1 MTTNSNT
8 RASGNR
14 GNLNNGTNRSRTNR
28 GSNGNSANNFMN
40 GNGNLGASGNR
51 GSTRRNRL
59 ARAFPY
65 TRSWG
70 QGIRQLWKENFR
82 RNGNPPAAVIMA
94 TLASLGLPFTAAANL
109 TKLLAQ
115 ETRNQVR
122 KLRNTKRNATN
133 ARNYYRV

>member
-1 MTTNSNT
+1 MNTNRNNLRANRSSN
-8 RASGNR
+8 GNR
-14 GNLNNGTNRSRTNR
+14 GNLNNSTNRSRTNR
-28 GSNGNSANNFMN
+28 AN

-51 GSTRRNRL
+51 GSTRQNRL

-70 QGIRQLWKENFR
+70 QGIRELLEENFR
-82 RNGNPPAAVIMA
+82 INRNPPAAVIMA

-109 TKLLAQ
+109 TKLLAR

-122 KLRNTKRNATN
+122 KLQKKRNATN